1 MESKK
6 EKEFKKDEK
15 VRSAE
20 EMAIRARVEDDDVTY
35 MFYVPANAPV
45 FFDD

>member
-6 EKEFKKDEK
+6 EKEFKKDER

-20 EMAIRARVEDDDVTY
+20 EMAIRARVEDGEVGFFNY
-35 MFYVPANAPV
+35 IPADSPV

>member
-6 EKEFKKDEK
+6 EKEFKKDER
-15 VRSAE
+15 VRSVE
-20 EMAIRARVEDDDVTY
+20 EMAIRARVEDDAVT
-35 MFYVPANAPV
+35 FKRYVPANAPV